1 MTMKKLIALLL
12 ALVMLSVTAVSLGE
26 TVEEDAFEKHLNAFL
41 SSLDLQNKDLTLAA
55 TQQDT
60 LLRLVLG
67 MNDEGTLNLMF
78 AQNGEPQGS
87 LQFDQEALYLTQNG
101 STMAVRME
109 TLQNFFSQLPQKVL
123 GLLTQMG
130 VDFEKISADLQ
141 TAVGLLQQFAAKL
154 APAIQQ
160 GGEAPE
166 MILSLD
172 SEAFGTLLGEAIDA
186 LLADESFAKLVQ
198 DYAPLFG
205 AQADLEQLRASWQE
219 NKDAVVAVAQTLKA
233 QVTVNSE
240 AGDFNATCSW
250 DPKPGLRFSA
260 DFIGKMADRA
270 MIVEG
275 VMIAA
280 NGQDEYRIEMSETME
295 KTSFLLNIPTKV
307 TQHVVM
313 TGNGEEIVK
322 QDMSLVLSEAGNLES
337 FQVSQYQKGELA
349 MKITYAD
356 NEFAVYGPGEQE
368 MLYIQY
374 QTANEL
380 LLVRVAGTQ
389 ITFGLAES
397 DANHKTYVATINQ
410 GEQEM
415 KVFFTCAILEE
426 EGQEYLRFTVT
437 SGEQT
442 LLAMEVVQVEKIEFP
457 ALKDD
462 ETVNWIT
469 EEMLDQ
475 LFLQMVGQALGSGTT
490 QE

>member
-123 GLLTQMG
+123 GLLAQMG

-337 FQVSQYQKGELA
+337 FQ
-349 MKITYAD
+349 M
-356 NEFAVYGPGEQE
+356 GEQE

-475 LFLQMVGQALGSGTT
+475 LFLQMVGQALGSDTT